1 MEIAKVLIAQF
12 EHMVRRDGGSLSLIG
27 ADDTTIRVGY
37 RMGSDVNCDSGACVL
52 PHIELQELMNET
64 ISRRAPTMKVVVQV
78 IS

>member
-1 MEIAKVLIAQF
+1 MDIAKVLIAQF

-37 RMGSDVNCDSGACVL
+37 RMGSDQNCESGACVL
-52 PHIELQELMNET
+52 PHVELQEMMNE
-64 ISRRAPTMKVVVQV
+64 IVARRAPTMKVIVQV